1 MGDALTYGPPAR
13 AYPYTSVPFAAA
25 NIAGPHALFGELVG
39 FTLTGFG
46 DVASLTGFCSI
57 TPAVPLP
64 GTLLFL
70 GSGLLGLVGVG
81 LRRKN

>member
-1 MGDALTYGPPAR
+1 VGDALTSGPPAD
-13 AYPYTSVPFAAA
+13 AYPYTSVPFSAL
-25 NIAGPHALFGELVG
+25 NIAGPHAAFGEIVA

-46 DVASLTGFCSI
+46 DVASLTGYCAI
-57 TPAVPLP
+57 APAVPLP